1 MITLA
6 KTLHGSHLYR
16 LNGPKSDVDW
26 ATIHL
31 PSVRDC
37 LLLRAARNIETVDE
51 TAEVKVE
58 SKSWALQEFVKLA
71 SEGQDI
77 AICVLHAQ
85 PSDIKETSPAFETLR
100 RERARFYTKHM
111 TGQVGYCRGMA
122 AKYAL
127 RADRMETVEQVIHH
141 LELMV
146 ARGVAKLGQA
156 WDDLPP
162 LPFTEKGENPLDR
175 NADKR
180 VYTVVGKGLPA
191 PIAPTYALDILT
203 KVRDSYGARVR
214 SAKAMDGK
222 DLKAVSHSFRVGYQ
236 LRSLFTRGTF
246 SFPLDETPFIRDVKE
261 GRLNY
266 VTDGLDSRLND
277 LITEVEELAAKSTFP
292 EKVDQ
297 SWVDRFLL
305 DTYSEHYTL
314 PPL

>member
-1 MITLA
+1 MNLA
-6 KTLHGSHLYR
+6 VTLHGSHLYR
-16 LNGPKSDVDW
+16 LNNPSSDVDW

-31 PSVRDC
+31 PPLRDC

-51 TAEVKVE
+51 TTETKVE
-58 SKSWALQEFVKLA
+58 SKSFALQQFIKLA

-77 AICVLHAQ
+77 AICMLHAQ
-85 PSDIKETSPAFETLR
+85 PSDIKETSRVFETMC
-100 RERARFYTKHM
+100 RERNRFYTKGM
-111 TGQVGYCRGMA
+111 AGQIGYCRGMA

-127 RADRMETVEQVIHH
+127 RADRMETVEEVIMV
-141 LELMV
+141 LEAMV
-146 ARGVAKLGQA
+146 ETGVAKLGQA
-156 WDDLPP
+156 WELLPDI
-162 LPFTEKGENPLDR
+162 PFTEKGENPLDR

-191 PIAPTYALDILT
+191 PIAPAYALDILT

-214 SAKAMDGK
+214 SAKAMYGK

-236 LRSLFTRGTF
+236 LRSLYTRGTF
-246 SFPLDETPFIRDVKE
+246 SFPLDESSFIRKVKE

-266 VTDGLDSRLND
+266 VTDGLDARLND
-277 LITEVEELAAKSTFP
+277 LITEVEELAAESTFP

-297 SWVDRFLL
+297 AWCDQLIL